1 MTATRAKQSMVMAV
15 GTIALTAS
23 LLLGATGASAAPSTT
38 PRPPQP
44 DLGGEMTSLVSRVVL
59 LRSPAWANS
68 KDGLD
73 SNGQQRAH
81 YPIGFL
87 AEV

>member
-1 MTATRAKQSMVMAV
+1 MTTTRAKQLVVTAV

-23 LLLGATGASAAPSTT
+23 LLLGATGASAAPSST

-44 DLGGEMTSLVSRVVL
+44 DPGGELTSLVSRGGL
-59 LRSPAWANS
+59 LRSPAWAS
-68 KDGLD
+68 LTDDLD
-73 SNGQQRAH
+73 SDGRQRAH
-81 YPIGFL
+81 FPIGFL